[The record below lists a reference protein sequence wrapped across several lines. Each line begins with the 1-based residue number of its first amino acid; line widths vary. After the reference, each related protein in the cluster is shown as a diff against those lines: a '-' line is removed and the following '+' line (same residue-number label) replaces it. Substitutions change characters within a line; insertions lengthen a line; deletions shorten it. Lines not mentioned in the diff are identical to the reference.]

1 MCKITLMDETWHETT
16 SFRIDKNKNE
26 RQVKG
31 QLGLVLQFY
40 VRRKRNCKGFPQR
53 VWEHVE
59 NCNIPQPLPGPREN
73 LRPGAHTIV
82 YCVKCNLLGGWKPL
96 NFSEIKPKEY
106 YLVLIDILLYCQ
118 TNKIIFQYVCFTI
131 KIILVCSIHMDLN
144 NIT

>member
-26 RQVKG
+26 RQVTG

-40 VRRKRNCKGFPQR
+40 VRRKRNCKGFLKEYGRMSKTAISPS
-53 VWEHVE
+53 
-59 NCNIPQPLPGPREN
+59 PSPREN
-73 LRPGAHTIV
+73 LRPAAHTIV
-82 YCVKCNLLGGWKPL
+82 YCVKCNVLGGWKPL
-96 NFSEIKPKEY
+96 NCSEIKPKEY

-118 TNKIIFQYVCFTI
+118 TNKIIFQYVYFTI